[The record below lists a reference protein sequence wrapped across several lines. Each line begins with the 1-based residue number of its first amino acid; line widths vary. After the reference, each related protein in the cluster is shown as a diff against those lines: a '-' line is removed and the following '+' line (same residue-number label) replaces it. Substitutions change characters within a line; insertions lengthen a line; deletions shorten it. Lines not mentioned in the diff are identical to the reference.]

1 MSSICETKT
10 FEKYVCQNVFEFYS
24 IIVLSNIAPTSVI
37 QMYRNMK
44 RVFVTCIIRIGIN
57 FWKQNCVD
65 KQIDIYLDTLIAVTK
80 NS

>member
-1 MSSICETKT
+1 
-10 FEKYVCQNVFEFYS
+10 
-24 IIVLSNIAPTSVI
+24 
-37 QMYRNMK
+37 MYRNMK

-80 NS
+80 KVKLVACTKFICSSKDRLSPICRCQDFLVGT